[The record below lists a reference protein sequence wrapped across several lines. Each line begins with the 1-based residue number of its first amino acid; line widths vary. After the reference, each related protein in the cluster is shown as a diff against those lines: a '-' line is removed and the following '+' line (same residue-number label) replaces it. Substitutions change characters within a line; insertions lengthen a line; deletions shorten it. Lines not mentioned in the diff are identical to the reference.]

1 MKAVLSL
8 FSTEQKKN
16 RFVLIL
22 ILILILLMN
31 LFTKKIADDFIYSQ
45 SSGLFDIFARE
56 YEQYMTWNGRS
67 VAHILARISLA
78 LPRFLFILC
87 NSLVFVWLIILIVF
101 HAEPSGKHVPYLL
114 AVSGALVFLYVPM
127 FGETVLWQT
136 GSFNYLWM
144 TTLIMT
150 FLVPYRQNGPHSI
163 PFALLY
169 FFCGILAGWTN
180 ENTAGAM
187 ILFMLGMIL
196 KNFILDHKKPGIHM
210 YAGLAGALIG
220 ILMMVKA
227 PGNAVRMLS
236 FPERNGLSSLFIA
249 AYEASVVI
257 SGSGDTGM
265 RTLWMLFAAVITI
278 AGITAADKKKL
289 YIPLLFAFCSFAAV
303 YAMIL
308 SPVYIS
314 FSRSMFGA
322 TVFLIAGIV
331 SSIALIMDTGRFDI
345 PCKAALAVVTALSAM
360 NYMTAMIDLVNTRYQ
375 FRNYDRYISSQ
386 KAAGNLNPV
395 VPALARELMTR
406 YDPIYDLEGI
416 QGDDTHW
423 INQNFAVMNGLESIS
438 STKYELW
445 NRIYRDGEPVLMNI
459 TDYDTY
465 LNTVRDNDDYIILVT
480 STNLTDESY
489 TDMYWVLQEFL
500 ETNHARTGYITAAV
514 STADSQVIAKET
526 EIYEGLTVEGH
537 YFYLSSME
545 DPEKS
550 DIVISTDNLSNKNPG
565 ITVSVYSKSKGHLVD
580 EITWT
585 PETRTHGIRSC
596 SEQYN
601 KRDNAKE

>member
-1 MKAVLSL
+1 MKEVISL
-8 FSTEQKKN
+8 FSTERKKN

-22 ILILILLMN
+22 ILVLILLMN

-45 SSGLFDIFARE
+45 SNGLLDIFARE
-56 YEQYMTWNGRS
+56 YEQYMTWSGRS

-78 LPRFLFILC
+78 LPRFLFQLC

-101 HAEPSGKHVPYLL
+101 HAKPSGKHVPFLL
-114 AVSGALVFLYVPM
+114 GVSAALVFLYVPM

-150 FLVPYRQNGPHSI
+150 FLVPYRSNGPVDI
-163 PFALLY
+163 PHAVLCFL
-169 FFCGILAGWTN
+169 CGIPAGWTN

-187 ILFMLGMIL
+187 VLFMLGMIF
-196 KNFILDHKKPGIHM
+196 KSIVLDHEKPGVHM
-210 YAGLAGALIG
+210 FAGLAGALIG
-220 ILMMVKA
+220 LLMMVKA

-249 AYEASVVI
+249 AYEASIVI

-265 RTLWMLFAAVITI
+265 RTLWLIFAAVITI

-308 SPVYIS
+308 SPVYIN

-322 TVFLIAGIV
+322 TVFLIAGII
-331 SSIALIMDTGRFDI
+331 SSLALIMDTGRFEI

-406 YDPIYDLEGI
+406 YDPIYDLEGL

-438 STKYELW
+438 STHYDLW
-445 NRIYRDGEPVLMNI
+445 NQIYRDGEPALMNI

-465 LNTVRDNDDYIILVT
+465 LNAVRDNEDYIVLVT
-480 STNLTDESY
+480 STNLSDDSY

-500 ETNHARTGYITAAV
+500 ETNHARTGYIIAAL
-514 STADSQVIAKET
+514 STADSQVIARES
-526 EIYEGLTVEGH
+526 EIYEGLMVEDH

-565 ITVSVYSKSKGHLVD
+565 ITVSVYSKTKGHLVD
-580 EITWT
+580 EISWT

-601 KRDNAKE
+601 KRDNAK

>member
-1 MKAVLSL
+1 
-8 FSTEQKKN
+8 
-16 RFVLIL
+16 
-22 ILILILLMN
+22 MN

-45 SSGLFDIFARE
+45 SNGLLDIFARE
-56 YEQYMTWNGRS
+56 YEQYMTWSGRS
-67 VAHILARISLA
+67 VAHVLARISLA
-78 LPRFLFILC
+78 LPRILFVLC
-87 NSLVFVWLIILIVF
+87 NSLVFVWLIIMIVF
-101 HAEPSGKHVPYLL
+101 HADPSEKHVPFLL
-114 AVSGALVFLYVPM
+114 AVSAALVFLYIPM

-150 FLVPYRQNGPHSI
+150 FLIPYRQNGQYSI
-163 PFALLY
+163 LFSVLY

-196 KNFILDHKKPGIHM
+196 KNLVLDHRKPGIHM
-210 YAGLAGALIG
+210 LTGLAGALIG

-236 FPERNGLSSLFIA
+236 FPARNGLSSLLIA
-249 AYEASVVI
+249 AYEASIVI
-257 SGSGDTGM
+257 SGAGDTGM
-265 RTLWMLFAAVITI
+265 RTLWLLFAAVITI
-278 AGITAADKKKL
+278 AGIATADKKKL
-289 YIPLLFAFCSFAAV
+289 YVPLLFAFCSFAAV

-308 SPVYIS
+308 SPVYIN

-322 TVFLIAGIV
+322 TVFLIAGII
-331 SSIALIMDTGRFDI
+331 SSVVLIMDTGRFDI
-345 PCKAALAVVTALSAM
+345 PCKTGLAVVTALSAM

-423 INQNFAVMNGLESIS
+423 INQNFSIMNGLESIS
-438 STKYELW
+438 STKSDLW
-445 NRIYRDGEPVLMNI
+445 NQIYRDGEPALMNI
-459 TDYDTY
+459 TDYDIY
-465 LNTVRDNDDYIILVT
+465 LNAVRDNEDYIVLVT
-480 STNLTDESY
+480 STDLTDESY

-500 ETNHARTGYITAAV
+500 ETNHARTGYIAAAV
-514 STADSQVIAKET
+514 STADSQVIARET

-545 DPEKS
+545 DPENS

-565 ITVSVYSKSKGHLVD
+565 ITVSVYSKTKGHLVD
-580 EITWT
+580 EITWR

-601 KRDNAKE
+601 KRDNAKD